1 MENNKTESAR
11 DLMNELISEIAVS
24 QEVLEIL
31 WVENRF
37 FDEHR
42 PDGGHCLN
50 HINRSNAILDAFTLK
65 FEKVMELT
73 EKAFD
78 AVVKLEKL
86 IEVKETL

>member
-1 MENNKTESAR
+1 MENENKKSAS
-11 DLMNELISEIAVS
+11 DVMNELISEIGVS
-24 QEVLEIL
+24 QEVLEVL

-65 FEKVMELT
+65 FEQVMKLAE
-73 EKAFD
+73 EAFD
-78 AVVKLEKL
+78 VVMAELKGR
-86 IEVKETL
+86 